1 MSSFIHIAIDGP
13 AGAGKSTLA
22 KNVARTMG
30 ILYVDTGALYRAIAY
45 TALSRSVN
53 PEDPSAVIAML
64 DGLSV
69 TLTHKDG
76 NQIVCVNGSDVTP
89 LIRTAEVSAAAS
101 KVSAVPEVRAF
112 LLSAQRTI
120 AQNNACVMDGRDI
133 GTSILPDAEVKIFL
147 TADRDDRAER
157 RFEELKSKGISVDL
171 KTVEDDMGKRDQS
184 DETRK
189 ASPLKMADDAI
200 LLNNS
205 GFTPEQTLQAAMKI
219 IEEKLH
225 EKV

>member
-1 MSSFIHIAIDGP
+1 MSSIIHIAIDGP

-30 ILYVDTGALYRAIAY
+30 ILYVDTGALYRSIAY

-53 PEDPSAVIAML
+53 PEDTAAVIAML

-76 NQIVCVNGSDVTP
+76 NQIVLVNGEDVTA

-112 LLSAQRTI
+112 LLSAQHSI
-120 AQNNACVMDGRDI
+120 AANNSCVMDGRDI
-133 GTSILPDAEVKIFL
+133 GTSILPNAQVKIFL
-147 TADRDDRAER
+147 TADRDDRAGR
-157 RFEELKSKGISVDL
+157 RFAELKNKGQSVDL
-171 KTVEDDMGKRDQS
+171 KTVEDDMEKRDKS
-184 DETRK
+184 DETRA
-189 ASPLKMADDAI
+189 ASPLKMAEDAV

-205 GFTPEQTLQAAMKI
+205 GFTPDQTLQAAMKI